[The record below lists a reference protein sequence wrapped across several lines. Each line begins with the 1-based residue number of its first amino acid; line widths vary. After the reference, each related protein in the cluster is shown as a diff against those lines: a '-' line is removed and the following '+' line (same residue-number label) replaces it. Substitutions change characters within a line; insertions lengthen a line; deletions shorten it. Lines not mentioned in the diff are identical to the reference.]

1 MGKGYNYLTTLNHLC
16 EGFQSETIEIM
27 DIILRVTD
35 LVDATVHFDEDD
47 TL

>member
-1 MGKGYNYLTTLNHLC
+1 MGKGYRYLTTLNHLC
-16 EGFQSETIEIM
+16 EGFESETIEIM
-27 DIILRVTD
+27 DKTLRVRT